1 MTKRFYEWV
10 KAHPRDKGTPETK
23 IALALGNLDAYLG
36 QYGGFTVWSQH
47 DRRAK
52 DATHWQYGAPEKT
65 QALAEDIFFPRPAD
79 ALAPYGNSW
88 IGGTPFGQVDVMQ
101 IDDESTLAD
110 LRRYDLLVFG
120 GWNTMTPSVK
130 DLLERYVRAGGTLVL
145 SRPELTTRVDR
156 DFTNYGDS
164 DLLPPFGWLPPPGN
178 EREYVEKRHG
188 KGRYFLFTAHSFPG
202 ATDAGRAAYRDLV
215 ARLAAEVRQS
225 VRLIPENDD
234 NRRICYGVYPQTVY
248 FLNTDTVK
256 PRTFTY
262 ELDGRKRQITLAPC
276 EIRTV
281 KR

>member
-1 MTKRFYEWV
+1 MARRRSCITE
-10 KAHPRDKGTPETK
+10 PEAELIGEQTR
-23 IALALGNLDAYLG
+23 LMNSTNLPFSWT
-36 QYGGFTVWSQH
+36 GFSAV
-47 DRRAK
+47 
-52 DATHWQYGAPEKT
+52 
-65 QALAEDIFFPRPAD
+65 
-79 ALAPYGNSW
+79 
-88 IGGTPFGQVDVMQ
+88 
-101 IDDESTLAD
+101 
-110 LRRYDLLVFG
+110 
-120 GWNTMTPSVK
+120 PS
-130 DLLERYVRAGGTLVL
+130 GGTLVL